1 MFLVRYNFH
10 CWGKGSDMKFVASQI
25 DLSAIGGEYFQ
36 VLLNESEAEDCSYVL
51 LQNSFE
57 FSSGPAYFEC
67 HNLDLAGTGRLKRC
81 KLGQASLEI
90 DLKDSDGY
98 ITVIFN
104 EPKEKIGNLA
114 WMLRRILNKRVP
126 FVNSSGIPEEPI
138 IEDPD
143 LDLDF

>member
-1 MFLVRYNFH
+1 
-10 CWGKGSDMKFVASQI
+10 MKFVASQI
-25 DLSAIGGEYFQ
+25 DLSATGGEYFQ
-36 VLLNESEAEDCSYVL
+36 VMLGESEAEDCSYVL

-57 FSSGPAYFEC
+57 FSSGPAYFEY

-90 DLKDSDGY
+90 DLKDSDEH
-98 ITVIFN
+98 ITVTFN

-114 WMLRRILNKRVP
+114 WMLRIILNKRVP
-126 FVNSSGIPEEPI
+126 FVNSSGITEEPI